1 MPKLEL
7 TSQERSAL
15 RARAHP
21 LRPVVLLGDKGL
33 TDAVIKEI
41 DRNLTA
47 HQLIKVKAAG
57 EDRDSRQE
65 MLDTLCETLSC
76 APIHH
81 LGKTLILYRPS
92 ESELAAQ
99 ASELQTRALRKAS
112 EPHTPKKLAASGI
125 TRTRRGEIAKRAARK
140 TERLEEAAPQ
150 ARRTATLGGIQKPGT
165 RKVAGT
171 HGIPKRSGSA
181 LSLKAGARRRL
192 GTRSR

>member
-33 TDAVIKEI
+33 TEAVIKEI
-41 DRNLTA
+41 DCNLTA

-76 APIHH
+76 APVHH

-92 ESELAAQ
+92 EAELAAE
-99 ASELQTRALRKAS
+99 AGNLQTRAVRKAS
-112 EPHTPKKLAASGI
+112 EPHTPKKLAATGI
-125 TRTRRGEIAKRAARK
+125 TRTRKGEIAKRAARK
-140 TERLEEAAPQ
+140 TERLEEAAPR
-150 ARRTATLGGIQKPGT
+150 ARRAASLGSAQKPGL
-165 RKVAGT
+165 RKVAGS

-181 LSLKAGARRRL
+181 LSLKAGARRRASI
-192 GTRSR
+192 RSR